1 MEATIDLFAAPAP
14 GPVSAARI
22 GRALHPTVASTGL
35 HPSGG
40 APKTR
45 AQLREE
51 LLAANVA
58 TVRFDAEA
66 GELTRISQFQ
76 PAGNQCI
83 GLYPG
88 PLVAIGGAMLRE
100 LQLDSGLV
108 EWDVESDQPRCAFA
122 PANECEPDGDAEGP
136 RA

>member
-1 MEATIDLFAAPAP
+1 MQASFDLFAEPAP
-14 GPVSAARI
+14 MPSARAHKAR
-22 GRALHPTVASTGL
+22 HPTVATAFS
-35 HPSGG
+35 HPYG

-45 AQLREE
+45 AQLRVE

-58 TVRFDAEA
+58 TVKFDAEA

-83 GLYPG
+83 GVYPG
-88 PLVAIGGAMLRE
+88 PLVAIGQAMLQD
-100 LQLDSGLV
+100 LPFGSGLV
-108 EWDVESDQPRCAFA
+108 EWDVASDQPRYVSA
-122 PANECEPDGDAEGP
+122 PAAEAESDGDAERP

>member
-1 MEATIDLFAAPAP
+1 MQSNIDLFAEPAPA
-14 GPVSAARI
+14 AARV
-22 GRALHPTVASTGL
+22 GRARHPTVASVGT
-35 HPSGG
+35 HPSG

-58 TVRFDAEA
+58 TVTFEAEA

-88 PLVAIGGAMLRE
+88 PLLATGGAILRE

-108 EWDVESDQPRCAFA
+108 EWDVLSDQPRCVPV
-122 PANECEPDGDAEGP
+122 PAAEGESDGDAERP
-136 RA
+136 RS

>member
-1 MEATIDLFAAPAP
+1 MQTSFDLFAEPAPAP
-14 GPVSAARI
+14 AART
-22 GRALHPTVASTGL
+22 GRALHPTVASGGP
-35 HPSGG
+35 HPSG

-58 TVRFDAEA
+58 TVKFDAEA
-66 GELTRISQFQ
+66 GELTCLSQFQ

-88 PLVAIGGAMLRE
+88 PLVAIGQAMLRE
-100 LQLDSGLV
+100 LQVDSGLV
-108 EWDVESDQPRCAFA
+108 EWDVASDQPRCVCT
-122 PANECEPDGDAEGP
+122 PAAEGESDGDAGRP
-136 RA
+136 RP

>member
-1 MEATIDLFAAPAP
+1 MEATIDLFAEPAP
-14 GPVSAARI
+14 VPVPAART

-35 HPSGG
+35 HPSGD

-45 AQLREE
+45 AQLRAE

-58 TVRFDAEA
+58 TVKFDAEA

-88 PLVAIGGAMLRE
+88 PLVAIGRAMLRE
-100 LQLDSGLV
+100 LQLASGPV
-108 EWDVESDQPRCAFA
+108 EWDVASDQPGCVSA
-122 PANECEPDGDAEGP
+122 PVAECESDCDAERP
-136 RA
+136 RP